1 NKKKEI
7 QTFLKQKAKFL
18 KELTNPRVSK
28 TNYNRDD
35 LQREISSAKKLET
48 EEVKKCEKIL
58 KTEDKEEI
66 DNYKLLDFNFEKLH
80 NQVLGIINYE
90 LNEIVSFEELNKPNK
105 KEFAEKGL
113 SLHNPG
119 DKCLFCGNIVENERY
134 FKLEKYFKVDEI
146 NDLRSKVNILIG
158 ELDNVKNSIK
168 SLQKNDEIYFEHLR
182 EDLSLVEEKYKSVL
196 LEERNYIDNLIG
208 GLKEKC
214 RTPYSNDIAMPN
226 LIESEYIIYIKE
238 HNKIIEKHNL
248 FAKNIKYEQEQAE
261 KRLRYHYISVIIEEK
276 KQYNENWKGYIIE
289 NTILQENYKK
299 LEKSLKDLQD
309 EIKKLEGNDEQI
321 ETDNLKSIKNNINK
335 LSIERSRL
343 LESVQSTEKWVN
355 IINDK
360 LKKIGKTNLKLCLEK
375 NEDNVEH
382 YVIHDDTNGTREITK
397 LSTGEKNIISFL
409 YFMES
414 LVDIRNDFK
423 KNKIIIFDDPMN
435 SNDDTMQY
443 IIIQELLNLYR
454 GKNSKKFNPSKD
466 YFICLTHNV
475 HFYLNIQPYGEQRKQ
490 VIKNGKKVEETKYT
504 KMNFYIIE
512 NKRIMKISNVKE
524 DLNTHY
530 DSLWIELKE
539 MYELKLINSMLNSM
553 RRILETIIKF
563 NGYDQNKFYENDLV
577 ALKLFNVNSHSIDDL
592 TADMIGNDVE
602 ELLRIFREMF
612 KNNNIEDHFN
622 KRWN

>member
-1 NKKKEI
+1 
-7 QTFLKQKAKFL
+7 
-18 KELTNPRVSK
+18 
-28 TNYNRDD
+28 
-35 LQREISSAKKLET
+35 
-48 EEVKKCEKIL
+48 
-58 KTEDKEEI
+58 
-66 DNYKLLDFNFEKLH
+66 
-80 NQVLGIINYE
+80 
-90 LNEIVSFEELNKPNK
+90 
-105 KEFAEKGL
+105 
-113 SLHNPG
+113 
-119 DKCLFCGNIVENERY
+119 
-134 FKLEKYFKVDEI
+134 
-146 NDLRSKVNILIG
+146 
-158 ELDNVKNSIK
+158 
-168 SLQKNDEIYFEHLR
+168 
-182 EDLSLVEEKYKSVL
+182 
-196 LEERNYIDNLIG
+196 
-208 GLKEKC
+208 
-214 RTPYSNDIAMPN
+214 
-226 LIESEYIIYIKE
+226 
-238 HNKIIEKHNL
+238 
-248 FAKNIKYEQEQAE
+248 KYEQEQAE

-309 EIKKLEGNDEQI
+309 EIKKLEGNDEQN

-504 KMNFYIIE
+504 KMNFYRIE

-553 RRILETIIKF
+553 R
-563 NGYDQNKFYENDLV
+563 
-577 ALKLFNVNSHSIDDL
+577 
-592 TADMIGNDVE
+592 
-602 ELLRIFREMF
+602 
-612 KNNNIEDHFN
+612 
-622 KRWN
+622 